1 VNFTTEQRTHIRETV
16 LVGGNVPRVNNI
28 NFAVNV
34 GVAVPKSVHVATVPS
49 VIVEYHPA
57 WRGFLYFVYNDEII
71 IVDPRSH
78 QIVAVLD
85 V

>member
-16 LVGGNVPRVNNI
+16 LVGGNAPRASNV
-28 NFAVNV
+28 NFAINV
-34 GVAVPKSVHVATVPS
+34 GVAVPRSVRLVTVPS
-49 VIVEYHPA
+49 VIVDYHPA
-57 WRGFLYFVYNDEII
+57 WRGFMYFVYEDEII

-78 QIVAVLD
+78 RIVAVLD